1 MIGIELKE
9 NKLFQVYKETTFHD
23 NILNNNKNN
32 NNNSISKSNTI
43 STSNNSTN
51 NNNKDNNNSNKEL
64 QTTSTSSLATVITS
78 LSPKLKDRI
87 IILSLAIGSDC
98 NGLLD
103 QIAGFLKEG

>member
-9 NKLFQVYKETTFHD
+9 NKLFQVYKETTFHE

-32 NNNSISKSNTI
+32 NNISKSNTI
-43 STSNNSTN
+43 SKSNNSTN
-51 NNNKDNNNSNKEL
+51 NNNKDNSNKEL
-64 QTTSTSSLATVITS
+64 QTTSASSLATVITS